1 MRFLAIAECGFWI
14 EFSVS
19 SRCTTC
25 GLDSS
30 TKGVYA
36 LRICDITNYSEVM
49 MFLRSLGLFIVASI
63 ISSVGWAQTCDGL
76 KTFVMPYVRVED
88 SQLVMAGSFQ
98 SPGISVGNSQI
109 YEDLPEFCRVSVLL
123 TPSPDSNIRMELW
136 LPTETWNGKYLAVGN
151 GAFTGNIR
159 HSAMAMPLSRGY
171 ATSST
176 DTGHTGNT
184 ASFGLGRPEKVN
196 DFGWRSVHE
205 MSETSKALIDAF
217 YSEELNYSYFTGC
230 SAGGRQAMKEA
241 QRFPADFD
249 GIVAGAP
256 GLDWTGRA
264 AAALRIEKHVMD
276 NPSSR
281 LQQSERELL
290 YRTALDFCDAEDGVL
305 DQLIS
310 KPAQCNFDPE
320 VLQCDVENAGACLSE
335 AQVETAQMM
344 YSSPINQRTGREIT
358 GLLPG
363 SEMGWTDLG
372 WTASARAT
380 GLEQYRYLV
389 YEDESWTVDQF
400 LFEFGIS
407 AGERKD
413 DDTVNALN
421 PDLFEFIAEGG
432 KLIAYHG
439 WADPQI
445 SPSNATQYYDRVVQ
459 VHRGRENIHDSFRL
473 FMAPGMGHCAGGP
486 GPNSFDSLAALEN
499 WVENG
504 VAPDEIVAVHRTGE
518 VIDISRPLC
527 PYPEVA
533 AYSGSGSTDEAESFS
548 CQSPPQ

>member
-1 MRFLAIAECGFWI
+1 MSL
-14 EFSVS
+14 
-19 SRCTTC
+19 
-25 GLDSS
+25 
-30 TKGVYA
+30 K
-36 LRICDITNYSEVM
+36 
-49 MFLRSLGLFIVASI
+49 SLGILVLVSL
-63 ISSVGWAQTCDGL
+63 ISSSVWAQSCEDL
-76 KTFVMPYVRVED
+76 KFVTLSYASVEEA
-88 SQLVMAGSFQ
+88 QLEEAGSFS
-98 SPGISVGNSQI
+98 SPWDDRRSIPN
-109 YEDLPEFCRVSVLL
+109 YDELPEFCRVSVSLI
-123 TPSPDSNIRMELW
+123 PSPDSSINMELW
-136 LPTETWNGKYLAVGN
+136 LPTERWNGKYLAVGN
-151 GAFTGNIR
+151 NSFNGYVR
-159 HSAMAMPLSRGY
+159 HSHMSLPLSRGY

-176 DTGHTGNT
+176 DTGHAGNT
-184 ASFGLGRPEKVN
+184 ASFGLGHPEKVN

-205 MSETSKALIDAF
+205 MSEASKALIDAF

-310 KPAQCNFDPE
+310 QPAQCNFDPE
-320 VLQCDVENAGACLSE
+320 VLQCDAENVGACLSE

-413 DDTVNALN
+413 DDTVNALS

-486 GPNSFDSLAALEN
+486 GPNSFDSLTALEN

-504 VAPDEIVAVHRTGE
+504 LAPD
-518 VIDISRPLC
+518 
-527 PYPEVA
+527 
-533 AYSGSGSTDEAESFS
+533 
-548 CQSPPQ
+548 